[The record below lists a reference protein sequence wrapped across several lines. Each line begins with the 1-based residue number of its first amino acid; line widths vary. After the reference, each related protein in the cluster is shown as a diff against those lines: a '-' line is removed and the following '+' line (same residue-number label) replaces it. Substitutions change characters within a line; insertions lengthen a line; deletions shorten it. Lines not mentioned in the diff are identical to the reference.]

1 MQYRTF
7 DCMAGGLPAPFYQC
21 EGMVQREERA
31 CNTELCESW
40 AFWSPWTPCS
50 SSCGRGSRT
59 RTRTC
64 DNGEAGDAGC
74 QGESF
79 EFDMCIHRVSIL
91 CENI

>member
-1 MQYRTF
+1 
-7 DCMAGGLPAPFYQC
+7 MAGGLPAPFYQC

-50 SSCGRGSRT
+50 SSCGRTKT
-59 RTRTC
+59 RVN

-79 EFDMCIHRVSIL
+79 EFDMCIHGVSFL
-91 CENI
+91 